1 MAKAARAARK
11 PFVYEET
18 ALERA
23 QSVFYEACEARTAK
37 GRVALAKK
45 ALAISPLCAN
55 ALVMLAEHTERGS
68 DEAFHLWQR
77 GVDAG
82 KEALG
87 ADFEEF
93 AGEFWGFLETRPYM
107 RARFGLACALWTR
120 GARDE
125 AIDHLRAMLTLNP
138 NDNQGVRYTL
148 AAWLIEAGRDA
159 DLTALLADYPDDGM
173 ATWSWTTALAAFRR
187 EGDSKV
193 SRKQLANAI
202 ASNTHV
208 QAYLLGEKPLPKTMP
223 PFISPGGLDEAIH
236 YAAEF
241 RAGWLATPG
250 ALDWMRTTT
259 PASKPSVRR
268 SPSRKPKPH

>member
-37 GRVALAKK
+37 GRIALAKK
-45 ALAISPLCAN
+45 ALAISPLCAD
-55 ALVMLAEHTERGS
+55 AYVMLAEHTDIGS
-68 DEAFHLWQR
+68 DEALDLWQR

-82 KEALG
+82 KQALG

-93 AGEFWGFLETRPYM
+93 EGEFWGFMETRPYM
-107 RARFGLACALWTR
+107 RARFGLAWALCKR

-125 AIDHLRAMLTLNP
+125 AIEHLRAMLKLNP
-138 NDNQGVRYTL
+138 NDNQGVRHIL
-148 AAWLIEAGRDA
+148 AGWLIEAGRDA

-173 ATWSWTTALAAFRR
+173 AMWSWTTALAAFRN
-187 EGDSKV
+187 EGDSKA
-193 SRKQLANAI
+193 SRKQLGKAMK
-202 ASNTHV
+202 SNTHV
-208 QAYLLGEKPLPKTMP
+208 QAYLLGEKPLPKTMS
-223 PFISPGGLDEAIH
+223 PFISPGEMDEAVH

-241 RAGWLATPG
+241 RSGWLATPG
-250 ALDWMRTTT
+250 ALDWLRATI
-259 PASKPSVRR
+259 PVSKPVRR

>member
-37 GRVALAKK
+37 GRIALAKK
-45 ALAISPLCAN
+45 ALAISPLCA
-55 ALVMLAEHTERGS
+55 AAFVMLAEHTEHGS
-68 DEAFHLWQR
+68 DEALDLWRR

-107 RARFGLACALWTR
+107 RARFGLAWALWTR

-138 NDNQGVRYTL
+138 NDNQGVRYSL

-193 SRKQLANAI
+193 SRKQLGNAV

-208 QAYLLGEKPLPKTMP
+208 HAYLLGEKPLPKTMP

-241 RAGWLATPG
+241 RAGWVATPG
-250 ALDWMRTTT
+250 ALAWIRAIT
-259 PASKPSVRR
+259 PASKPVRR